1 MSLEVLERVQ
11 MVSLMILGLSDGT
24 ICFYLLVGWIQFGYC
39 GLNGVLVGFF
49 WDIFS
54 SKEKK
59 RGKTKRTLC
68 SGDCAQGDHDGFTLK
83 KKGLKAEV
91 CQKILHFRD
100 SRLH

>member
-24 ICFYLLVGWIQFGYC
+24 IYLYLLVGWIQFGYC

-49 WDIFS
+49 GDILTQRR
-54 SKEKK
+54 K

-68 SGDCAQGDHDGFTLK
+68 SGDCAQGDHDGFMLK
-83 KKGLKAEV
+83 KKDLKAEV
-91 CQKILHFRD
+91 CQKILHFGD
-100 SRLH
+100 SRL